1 MREMEESAKAER
13 RKTAPAEDLELTQA
27 AAAGDESARFAL
39 VKRLIGRIRP
49 IVFYIAGRH
58 ADAEDWAQQA
68 AIEILLSAKSF
79 RGESTLEAWAER
91 ITVRTAMREI
101 RRARKRDNPLT
112 SEPIALESAGPGEET
127 RLEKRRISKRAA
139 DLVGR
144 LKPKHREAIVLHL
157 VLGYTS
163 AEISEMTDTHVET
176 VRYRLKAGRRQ
187 LRALIEEDPMLVDW
201 LGRRED

>member
-1 MREMEESAKAER
+1 MEETAKAAKQ
-13 RKTAPAEDLELTQA
+13 KTAPAEDLELTQA
-27 AAAGDESARFAL
+27 ASAGDERARYAL
-39 VKRLIGRIRP
+39 IERLLGRIRS
-49 IVFYIAGRH
+49 IVFYIAGGH
-58 ADAEDWAQQA
+58 ADAEDWAQQS
-68 AIEILLSAKSF
+68 AIEILVSARSF

-101 RRARKRDNPLT
+101 KRARKRDNPLT
-112 SEPIALESAGPGEET
+112 SDPIALESPARGGEV

-139 DLVGR
+139 HLVGR

-176 VRYRLKAGRRQ
+176 VRYRLKAGRKH
-187 LRALIEEDPMLVDW
+187 LRAMIEEDPMLVDW
-201 LGRRED
+201 LGRREV

>member
-1 MREMEESAKAER
+1 MAKTAKSEK
-13 RKTAPAEDLELTQA
+13 RKPAPAEDLDLARA
-27 AAAGDESARFAL
+27 AADGDEQARYTL
-39 VKRLIGRIRP
+39 IKRLMGRIRS
-49 IVFYIAGRH
+49 IVFYVAGGH

-68 AIEILLSAKSF
+68 AVEILLSVKSF
-79 RGESTLEAWAER
+79 RGESSLEAWAER

-101 RRARKRDNPLT
+101 KRARKRDNPLI
-112 SEPIALESAGPGEET
+112 SEPIPLESDRADGEA
-127 RLEKRRISKRAA
+127 RLERQRISTRAA

-176 VRYRLKAGRRQ
+176 VRYRLKAGRKH
-187 LRALIEEDPMLVDW
+187 LRTLVEEDPMLVDW
-201 LGRRED
+201 LGRREV

>member
-1 MREMEESAKAER
+1 MS
-13 RKTAPAEDLELTQA
+13 
-27 AAAGDESARFAL
+27 
-39 VKRLIGRIRP
+39 V
-49 IVFYIAGRH
+49 
-58 ADAEDWAQQA
+58 
-68 AIEILLSAKSF
+68 KSF

-101 RRARKRDNPLT
+101 KRARKRDNPLT
-112 SEPIALESAGPGEET
+112 SEPIALESSAPGGEA

-176 VRYRLKAGRRQ
+176 VRYRLKAGRKH

-201 LGRRED
+201 LGRKEV

>member
-1 MREMEESAKAER
+1 MDE
-13 RKTAPAEDLELTQA
+13 TATADKRQATPAEDLELAQA
-27 AAAGDESARFAL
+27 AAQGDERARFEL
-39 VKRLIGRIRP
+39 IKRLMGRIRT
-49 IVFYIAGRH
+49 IVFYIAGGQ

-68 AIEILLSAKSF
+68 AIEILLSLKSF

-101 RRARKRDNPLT
+101 KRARKRVSPLT
-112 SEPIALESAGPGEET
+112 SEPISLESPAPNGEA
-127 RLEKRRISKRAA
+127 RLEQRRISRRAA

-163 AEISEMTDTHVET
+163 AEISQMTDTHVET
-176 VRYRLKAGRRQ
+176 VRYRLKAGRKQ
-187 LRALIEEDPMLVDW
+187 LRARIEEDPMLVDW
-201 LGRRED
+201 LGRREV

>member
-1 MREMEESAKAER
+1 MREMEETVKAEK
-13 RKTAPAEDLELTQA
+13 RKTAPAEDLELTRA
-27 AAAGDESARFAL
+27 AAAGDERARFAL
-39 VKRLIGRIRP
+39 VKRLTGRIRS
-49 IVFYIAGRH
+49 IVFYIAGGH

-101 RRARKRDNPLT
+101 KRARKRDNPLT
-112 SEPIALESAGPGEET
+112 SEPIALESTGPGEET
-127 RLEKRRISKRAA
+127 RLEKRRVSKRAA
-139 DLVGR
+139 VLVGR

-176 VRYRLKAGRRQ
+176 VRYRLKAGRKH

-201 LGRRED
+201 LGRREV